1 VPAREKDRERC
12 DPARD
17 PSPVPLKGASRA
29 HRQRRPE
36 VALAIEALL
45 QDLGHSVVGT
55 AETGRDALAAAAMRP
70 DLAIRDIRRQD
81 RIGGAEVVGEMRERC
96 GVRSILLTRHLR
108 SAALR
113 RLQEA
118 EPLDIVTM
126 PFYQERLRLA
136 VLMAGLR
143 HGCANPCE
151 ALAWNRDPANPR
163 PVSPE

>member
-1 VPAREKDRERC
+1 MLVAKDE
-12 DPARD
+12 P
-17 PSPVPLKGASRA
+17 K
-29 HRQRRPE
+29 

-81 RIGGAEVVGEMRERC
+81 RIGGAEVAGETRERC

-113 RLQEA
+113 SLQEA

-126 PFYQERLRLA
+126 PFYQERRRLA
-136 VLMAGLR
+136 VLTAGLR